1 MELSQALG
9 IINLTA
15 PDEVQCLAD
24 LLPPDLI
31 QRKRHFNTVWQIL
44 KFLRG

>member
-15 PDEVQCLAD
+15 PEEVQA
-24 LLPPDLI
+24 LPTFFPTTSFSRL
-31 QRKRHFNTVWQIL
+31 FP
-44 KFLRG
+44 

>member
-15 PDEVQCLAD
+15 PDEVQSLAD
-24 LLPPDLI
+24 LLS
-31 QRKRHFNTVWQIL
+31 
-44 KFLRG
+44 

>member
-15 PDEVQCLAD
+15 PDEVQSLAD
-24 LLPPDLI
+24 LLSPDL
-31 QRKRHFNTVWQIL
+31 
-44 KFLRG
+44 

>member
-15 PDEVQCLAD
+15 PNEVLNLAD
-24 LLPPDLI
+24 LLQQAFSLTDMD
-31 QRKRHFNTVWQIL
+31 TAY
-44 KFLRG
+44 

>member
-15 PDEVQCLAD
+15 HRKCKA
-24 LLPPDLI
+24 LLTSFPLTSLS
-31 QRKRHFNTVWQIL
+31 RHFLSLIP
-44 KFLRG
+44 

>member
-15 PDEVQCLAD
+15 PEEVQSLAD
-24 LLPPDLI
+24 LLPPTSFSRL
-31 QRKRHFNTVWQIL
+31 FP
-44 KFLRG
+44 